1 MKEKFW
7 TIMGGTGMIMLF
19 AGVCAMD
26 SECMII
32 PAVITIGGLLLCS
45 ASASVLYRDKE
56 EE

>member
-7 TIMGGTGMIMLF
+7 TIMGGTGMIMLYV
-19 AGVCAMD
+19 GVSAMD

-32 PAVITIGGLLLCS
+32 PAAITIGGLLLCS
-45 ASASVLYRDKE
+45 ASARVLYRDKE